1 MMKYHSDIE
10 PCKNCFAMLTE
21 ICSCENETEEK
32 REIIMSETTTVVTEK
47 KVGFAALSPEQS
59 SELGRRG
66 GQASQAAG
74 KGRRFT
80 SASAAAASA
89 LAKAKR
95 SPSGSGAPA
104 AAS

>member
-1 MMKYHSDIE
+1 MKYHTDVE
-10 PCKNCFAMLTE
+10 PCKGCFAMLTE
-21 ICSCENETEEK
+21 ICSCDKQKKGTIMNET
-32 REIIMSETTTVVTEK
+32 TK
-47 KVGFAALSPEQS
+47 KVTGFAALSPEQR

-89 LAKAKR
+89 LARAKR
-95 SPSGSGAPA
+95 SNSGSSAPA
-104 AAS
+104 TAS

>member
-1 MMKYHSDIE
+1 
-10 PCKNCFAMLTE
+10 
-21 ICSCENETEEK
+21 
-32 REIIMSETTTVVTEK
+32 MSETTTTVTEK
-47 KVGFAALSPEQS
+47 KVGFAALLPEQR